1 MSEQQKE
8 QQLLETVDRIIAEGP
23 YQPAWSSLMQTKTP
37 DWFKQKRFGI
47 FIHWGVY
54 SVPANS
60 NEWYPRNMY
69 IEGMP
74 AYEHHIKT
82 YGSQKD
88 FGYKDFIPMFH
99 AEKFD
104 PAEWVR
110 LFKEAGAGY
119 VFPVAEHHDG
129 FQMYKSELSHW
140 NSAEMG
146 PKRDVLG
153 ELKAEIEKQG
163 LTFCTSSHRA
173 EHWFF
178 LGHGKEFDSDIKEP
192 LQKGD
197 LYWPSMP
204 EPDAEDLYGEPYPT
218 EEFLNDWLA
227 RTAEIILN
235 YKPSL
240 LYFDWWVQHQAFKPY
255 LKKLAA
261 FYYNCGVKWGKD
273 VKICYKHD
281 AMMFGSGIV
290 EVERGGF
297 AEAKPYD
304 WQTDTAVARN
314 SCAIL
319 THWIIKAAMRSF
331 VHSWMWSAKM
341 VIFC

>member
-204 EPDAEDLYGEPYPT
+204 EPDLM
-218 EEFLNDWLA
+218 L
-227 RTAEIILN
+227 
-235 YKPSL
+235 
-240 LYFDWWVQHQAFKPY
+240 QAFFNSTAAGGVFVTK
-255 LKKLAA
+255 LKLLSAYTVITTGMIRSPLSAVLAL
-261 FYYNCGVKWGKD
+261 NCFVNSTMFTPCCPSAGPTGGAGVALPAG
-273 VKICYKHD
+273 ICNLIYPSTFF
-281 AMMFGSGIV
+281 AIV
-290 EVERGGF
+290 
-297 AEAKPYD
+297 APP
-304 WQTDTAVARN
+304 
-314 SCAIL
+314 I
-319 THWIIKAAMRSF
+319 
-331 VHSWMWSAKM
+331 MW
-341 VIFC
+341 

>member
-110 LFKEAGAGY
+110 LFKEAGAGFY
-119 VFPVAEHHDG
+119 GFEVRGGKNAELLDSAIAGEYDGNGVPDGLCPPFSLPAAAGCHPVAFH
-129 FQMYKSELSHW
+129 
-140 NSAEMG
+140 SA
-146 PKRDVLG
+146 V
-153 ELKAEIEKQG
+153 
-163 LTFCTSSHRA
+163 SSGR
-173 EHWFF
+173 
-178 LGHGKEFDSDIKEP
+178 
-192 LQKGD
+192 
-197 LYWPSMP
+197 
-204 EPDAEDLYGEPYPT
+204 
-218 EEFLNDWLA
+218 
-227 RTAEIILN
+227 
-235 YKPSL
+235 
-240 LYFDWWVQHQAFKPY
+240 
-255 LKKLAA
+255 
-261 FYYNCGVKWGKD
+261 
-273 VKICYKHD
+273 
-281 AMMFGSGIV
+281 
-290 EVERGGF
+290 
-297 AEAKPYD
+297 
-304 WQTDTAVARN
+304 
-314 SCAIL
+314 
-319 THWIIKAAMRSF
+319 
-331 VHSWMWSAKM
+331 
-341 VIFC
+341 IFSPGW

>member
-74 AYEHHIKT
+74 AYEHYIKT

-110 LFKEAGAGY
+110 YSKKPVPVMCFRLQNTMMDFK
-119 VFPVAEHHDG
+119 
-129 FQMYKSELSHW
+129 
-140 NSAEMG
+140 
-146 PKRDVLG
+146 
-153 ELKAEIEKQG
+153 
-163 LTFCTSSHRA
+163 CT
-173 EHWFF
+173 
-178 LGHGKEFDSDIKEP
+178 KVNC
-192 LQKGD
+192 
-197 LYWPSMP
+197 
-204 EPDAEDLYGEPYPT
+204 PT
-218 EEFLNDWLA
+218 GIRQRWGRNG
-227 RTAEIILN
+227 T
-235 YKPSL
+235 
-240 LYFDWWVQHQAFKPY
+240 Y
-255 LKKLAA
+255 LV
-261 FYYNCGVKWGKD
+261 N
-273 VKICYKHD
+273 
-281 AMMFGSGIV
+281 
-290 EVERGGF
+290 
-297 AEAKPYD
+297 
-304 WQTDTAVARN
+304 
-314 SCAIL
+314 
-319 THWIIKAAMRSF
+319 
-331 VHSWMWSAKM
+331 
-341 VIFC
+341 

>member
-1 MSEQQKE
+1 MSEQKE

-23 YQPAWSSLMQTKTP
+23 YQPTWSSLMQAKTP
-37 DWFKQKRFGI
+37 AWFKQSRFGI

-69 IEGMP
+69 IKGMP

-88 FGYKDFIPMFH
+88 FGYKDFIPMFR

-104 PAEWVR
+104 PEEWVK

-140 NSAEMG
+140 NAAEMG

-153 ELKAEIEKQG
+153 ELKEEIEKQG

-173 EHWFF
+173 
-178 LGHGKEFDSDIKEP
+178 D
-192 LQKGD
+192 
-197 LYWPSMP
+197 
-204 EPDAEDLYGEPYPT
+204 T
-218 EEFLNDWLA
+218 
-227 RTAEIILN
+227 
-235 YKPSL
+235 
-240 LYFDWWVQHQAFKPY
+240 
-255 LKKLAA
+255 
-261 FYYNCGVKWGKD
+261 
-273 VKICYKHD
+273 
-281 AMMFGSGIV
+281 
-290 EVERGGF
+290 GF
-297 AEAKPYD
+297 
-304 WQTDTAVARN
+304 
-314 SCAIL
+314 S
-319 THWIIKAAMRSF
+319 
-331 VHSWMWSAKM
+331 
-341 VIFC
+341 